1 MQIKHIIA
9 LMIMDLGP
17 VLLKVGPKCR
27 SSLNTLC

>member
-17 VLLKVGPKCR
+17 VLLKAGPKR
-27 SSLNTLC
+27 RLNLNTLC